1 MSILEI
7 LSIAGGSIVIIRFIL
22 EMVKPNAD
30 QDTEIALLKAQ
41 QQSIMSDI
49 TTIKVNHLA
58 HIERDVRDLQEGQ
71 VKIFTILDERLP
83 NKTSNLK

>member
-41 QQSIMSDI
+41 QQSIISDI